1 MVVGYKN
8 FCGSIFLT
16 LDHVFSV
23 IRNSIFYLIYMA
35 EKNTENKSKILAWL
49 LAFRPRT
56 LPAAI
61 APVMLGTAMA
71 VTDEHFAWLAAAAA
85 FSVALLLQ
93 ISVNLA
99 NDYFDCLRGIDTAD
113 RLGPPRVAQS
123 GLIPLKQVRTGMALV
138 LILSLIPGI
147 YLLAV
152 GGWPVLFTGL
162 ASIAAALAYSGGP
175 FPLASHGL
183 GDIFVFI
190 FFGLVAVC
198 GTYYVQAL
206 RLTPMVWLMGSI
218 EGLLITAILVV
229 NNLRDIQTDRQ
240 SGKRTLAVIIGDRGS
255 KVEYLLLLGG
265 AYAIPVILWLI
276 GHASAWMIL
285 PLFSLPL
292 AVPLMRCVWKN
303 AGGPILNQ
311 ALANTAKLALVF
323 SLLLSAGVIL
333 SFG

>member
-1 MVVGYKN
+1 MSYA
-8 FCGSIFLT
+8 SIFLT
-16 LDHVFSV
+16 LDYVFCV
-23 IRNSIFYLIYMA
+23 IRYSRFCLNTIMTA
-35 EKNTENKSKILAWL
+35 EVARNKSKFNAWL

-71 VTDEHFAWLAAAAA
+71 ITDKHFAWLAAAAA

-123 GLIPLKQVRTGMALV
+123 GLIPLKEVRTGMALV

-152 GGWPVLFTGL
+152 GGWPVLFIGL
-162 ASIAAALAYSGGP
+162 ACIGAALAYSGGP

-255 KVEYLLLLGG
+255 KVEYLLLLGA
-265 AYAIPVILWLI
+265 AYAIPVILWLSSH
-276 GHASAWMIL
+276 GSAWMIL

-292 AVPLMRCVWKN
+292 AVPLMRCVWKS

-311 ALANTAKLALVF
+311 ALASTAKLALVF
-323 SLLLSAGVIL
+323 SLLLSSGVIL